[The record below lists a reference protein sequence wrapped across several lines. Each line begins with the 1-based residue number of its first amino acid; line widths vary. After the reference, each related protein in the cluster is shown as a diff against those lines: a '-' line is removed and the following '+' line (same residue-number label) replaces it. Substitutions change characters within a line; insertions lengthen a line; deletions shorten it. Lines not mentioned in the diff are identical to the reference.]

1 LEEIMSS
8 YWHKS
13 YDRYKD
19 RRYASLFFSAFMT
32 TVGVLPAIGLAA
44 YLCRNLF
51 PQSYE
56 QIYEAAGV
64 AVFPFLFWIVARFCN
79 GIAEARRSAREKA
92 NLSELSSDERAKA
105 RSKLLKNR
113 NRVTGILEPQKYG
126 RHAS

>member
-1 LEEIMSS
+1 MTSP
-8 YWHKS
+8 WHKS

-19 RRYASLFFSAFMT
+19 RRYASLFFSTFITM
-32 TVGVLPAIGLAA
+32 VGVLPAIDLAA

-51 PQSYE
+51 PESYE
-56 QIYEAAGV
+56 QIFGAAGV
-64 AVFPFLFWIVARFCN
+64 AVCLFLFWIVARFCN

-113 NRVTGILEPQKYG
+113 NRVSL
-126 RHAS
+126 